1 MKTKLTVLAM
11 LLCLVSCSHK
21 ALDSPEDVAEK
32 YLSELSSDLSELG
45 FYNTRKHDS
54 RSAVLIYN
62 EQADSIISG
71 GQIPTYSEL
80 SKKYFQDDK
89 YFYRWEYLDISTD
102 TVDIYQVW
110 DFTNMPEEERNTRL
124 ELLGKDS
131 YWKPVKITDIAAV
144 IVEHENVPKYT
155 IRYKIDKTHIDFVG
169 DKFKEAEVAVIKYPD
184 KGYKVISFTWNE

>member
-1 MKTKLTVLAM
+1 MKTKLAILAM
-11 LLCLVSCSHK
+11 SLCLAGCNK
-21 ALDSPEDVAEK
+21 NIDTPEVIAEK

-45 FYNTRKHDS
+45 FYNARKHNS

-62 EQADSIISG
+62 EQADSIING

-80 SKKYFQDDK
+80 SKKYFQDDR

-102 TVDIYQVW
+102 TVNIYRVW
-110 DFTNMPEEERNTRL
+110 DFTNMPEEERKTRL

-144 IVEHENVPKYT
+144 IIEYENVPKYT

-169 DKFKEAEVAVIKYPD
+169 DKFKEAKVEVIKHPD
-184 KGYKVISFTWNE
+184 KGYNVVSFTWNE